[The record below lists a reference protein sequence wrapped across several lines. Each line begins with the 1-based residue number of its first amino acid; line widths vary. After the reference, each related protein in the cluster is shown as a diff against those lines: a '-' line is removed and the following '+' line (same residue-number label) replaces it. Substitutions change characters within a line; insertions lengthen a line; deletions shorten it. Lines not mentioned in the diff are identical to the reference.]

1 MPIYEYQC
9 PCGTQFERVLPVARY
24 DEAQV
29 CECGKVAQKVILHA
43 PRGYVQADIC
53 YDSPIDGRPITTKQ
67 ARDEDLARSNCVPY
81 DPGIRQD
88 YERRIRDNEKRLED
102 AVDRSVDEEIA
113 RMPARKKEKLQAE
126 MEGGM
131 DAVPERITPKSTP
144 ITTTLEIS

>member
-53 YDSPIDGRPITTKQ
+53 YDSPIDGRPITPAPT
-67 ARDEDLARSNCVPY
+67 LAES
-81 DPGIRQD
+81 
-88 YERRIRDNEKRLED
+88 
-102 AVDRSVDEEIA
+102 DRSEVTLVVE
-113 RMPARKKEKLQAE
+113 PA
-126 MEGGM
+126 
-131 DAVPERITPKSTP
+131 DTPP
-144 ITTTLEIS
+144 GA